1 MEMHQIRYFLA
12 VCETLNFTRAAEL
25 CNVTQPALTRAIQK
39 LEEEL
44 GGLLLRRERSLTHLT
59 DFGRLMMPQLK
70 KVFDGTEAAKT
81 TARQF
86 LKLENASLNL
96 GLMCTIGPMHFMGFL
111 SRFRLDNP
119 GVELTLVEGVP
130 KRLSEQLLEGAIDL
144 AVMAQP
150 EAFDERLEVV
160 PLYRERFVVAFPK
173 GHRFEKQNALKAG
186 DLDGE
191 SYLLRIN
198 CEYRDDLRDLCR
210 AQGATVRGSYRSE
223 REDWI
228 QTMVAAGFG
237 VCFIPE
243 YTPSVPGI
251 ATRPLVDP
259 DVSREVSLVYIA
271 GRRFSPA
278 VAGFVKALKRYPWE
292 PPAVAP

>member
-12 VCETLNFTRAAEL
+12 VCETLNFTRAAEV

-44 GGLLLRRERSLTHLT
+44 GGLLLRRERNLSHLT
-59 DFGRLMMPQLK
+59 DFGRLLYPQLK
-70 KVFDGTEAAKT
+70 KVHDDTEAAKS

-86 LKLENASLNL
+86 LKLEDAALNV
-96 GLMCTIGPMHFMGFL
+96 GVMCTVGPVHFMSFL
-111 SRFRLDNP
+111 SQFRMANP
-119 GVELTLVEGVP
+119 GVELTLTEGVP
-130 KRLSEQLLEGAIDL
+130 QRLSELLLEGKLDL

-150 EAFDERLEVV
+150 QAFDGRLEVV
-160 PLYRERFVVAFPK
+160 VLYEERFMVAFPS
-173 GHRFEKQNALKAG
+173 GHRFEEKNGLKFA
-186 DLDGE
+186 DMDGE

-198 CEYRDDLRDLCR
+198 CEYREELRDRVR
-210 AQGATVRGSYRSE
+210 AEGAVMKRSYRSE

-237 VCFIPE
+237 ICFIPE
-243 YTPSVPGI
+243 YTPSIPGVL
-251 ATRPLVDP
+251 TRPLVDP
-259 DVSREVSLVYIA
+259 EVRREISLAYIA

-278 VAGFVKALKRYPWE
+278 VATFVQALKRYQWNQV
-292 PPAVAP
+292 AVTG